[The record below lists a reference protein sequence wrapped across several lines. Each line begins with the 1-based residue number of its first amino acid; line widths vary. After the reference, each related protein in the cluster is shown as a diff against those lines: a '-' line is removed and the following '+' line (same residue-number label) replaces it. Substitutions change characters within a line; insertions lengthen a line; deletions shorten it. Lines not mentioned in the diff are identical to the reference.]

1 MHVGVDESRRDQLIA
16 GVYLAIDRTLEALAD
31 EQHGI
36 AFADQFGIA
45 PERMMSVGMRDQ
57 PATGN
62 AGAHE
67 IPFQCQVIPYT
78 DNFCW
83 DKQFL
88 R

>member
-1 MHVGVDESRRDQLIA
+1 
-16 GVYLAIDRTLEALAD
+16 
-31 EQHGI
+31 
-36 AFADQFGIA
+36 
-45 PERMMSVGMRDQ
+45 MMPVGMRDQ

-67 IPFQCQVIPYT
+67 IPFQCRVIPYT